1 MRLPGEIIQGILAR
15 GALVLLR
22 LYLGVVFLLSG
33 IPKLQPA
40 SRSDL
45 AGFLQQRALETGHAF
60 YRPFVEGVLL
70 PNAAVIASLLG
81 WVEAGVGVTLI
92 AGLLTRFSAGLAM
105 VLALNYMFAKGAW
118 FWTPWSYDAAYFV
131 IALALLIGAAGRTL
145 GIDAALARRWPRSPL
160 W

>member
-22 LYLGVVFLLSG
+22 VYLGVVFLLAAL
-33 IPKLQPA
+33 PKIQ
-40 SRSDL
+40 RDTGSDL

-60 YRPFVEGVLL
+60 YRPFVETVLL
-70 PNAAVIASLLG
+70 PNSAMVASIVG
-81 WVEAGVGVTLI
+81 WVEALVGVTLI
-92 AGLLTRFSAGLAM
+92 VGLVTRFSAGLAM

-118 FWTPWSYDAAYFV
+118 FWTPWSYDAAFFV
-131 IALALLIGAAGRTL
+131 VALALLVGAAGRTL
-145 GIDAALARRWPRSPL
+145 GVDAMLARRWPRSPL